1 MTIPSEHPA
10 SFLDRKIAGRITT
23 THLLLAGIILLSVF
37 LHFANIGSI
46 GDSNAYYTA
55 AVESMTQSWHNF
67 FFAAAEPGGS
77 VTVDKPPLGLW
88 IETLFA
94 LGLGVSGFSTSLP
107 NILAGILSVPLLYH
121 LVQKHLGK
129 LAGLVAALVLTVTPV
144 LIATDRNN
152 TMDGMLVFV
161 LLLAA
166 WAFIAA
172 VESGKLRY
180 LLLGAF
186 IVGLGFNIKMMQA
199 FLPLPA
205 FYALYF
211 FASKNG
217 WWRKL
222 LHLALATVVLVI
234 VSLSWAVAVDLTPA
248 DERPYIGS
256 SQNNTVMELI
266 IGHNG
271 MSRLLGGKWNAI
283 RNQADAQGPDNQ
295 STAPGIQ
302 PPAAPLPSG
311 QPSAPGS
318 SPAQPAPQGPP
329 QQAFDACAGQTLGAA
344 CSFDLPYQTITGICI
359 MPPNFDRMV
368 CTPPDKIP
376 QQSQPQSQ
384 PQTPG
389 GSSSSTPFSQETGSP
404 GVFRF
409 FQPPLS
415 KQMSWLLPFA
425 LLGILLL
432 AFAGRIRFPLEAG
445 GHKALVLW
453 GGWLLTCLVFFSAI
467 EGIFHAYYAI
477 MLAPAL
483 GAVVGGGFALL
494 WRWQAGRPWVNGLL
508 LAGAAATVG
517 FEIYAAHQYG
527 VQGIWMFAAGALLLA
542 GILLLLFRRTHS
554 AGYASILTA
563 MLVIPF
569 FWTVMTT
576 LGNPD
581 LNLPTAYAGT
591 GAPQANIQQPAN
603 APASQPRQNANRG
616 RQVNEA
622 LLAFLQENTQ
632 GVEYLVAVP
641 SAGTGAPMVIATGRP
656 VLYMGGFG
664 GSDPVIDAQGLA
676 EMVADGELRYVLY
689 GSEGRG
695 NGILVWLKQNCIVV
709 PGFGP
714 SARNAPNADNL
725 QLYRCDG

>member
-1 MTIPSEHPA
+1 
-10 SFLDRKIAGRITT
+10 
-23 THLLLAGIILLSVF
+23 
-37 LHFANIGSI
+37 
-46 GDSNAYYTA
+46 
-55 AVESMTQSWHNF
+55 
-67 FFAAAEPGGS
+67 
-77 VTVDKPPLGLW
+77 
-88 IETLFA
+88 
-94 LGLGVSGFSTSLP
+94 
-107 NILAGILSVPLLYH
+107 VPLLYH

-222 LHLALATVVLVI
+222 LHLALATIVLAI

-248 DERPYIGS
+248 SQRPYIGS
-256 SQNNTVMELI
+256 SQDNTVMELI

-271 MSRLLGGKWNAI
+271 MSRLLGGKGNAI
-283 RNQADAQGPDNQ
+283 RNQANAQGPDNQ

-302 PPAAPLPSG
+302 PPAAQPSSG
-311 QPSAPGS
+311 QPAAPGS

-329 QQAFDACAGQTLGAA
+329 QQAFDACAGETPGAS
-344 CSFDLPYQTITGICI
+344 CSFDLPNQTITGTCQ
-359 MPPNFDRMV
+359 MPPNFSQLV
-368 CTPPDKIP
+368 CVPQDKAA
-376 QQSQPQSQ
+376 QSGQPAA
-384 PQTPG
+384 PG
-389 GSSSSTPFSQETGSP
+389 GSGGSTPFSQETGAP
-404 GVFRF
+404 GIFRF

-425 LLGILLL
+425 LLGIFLL
-432 AFAGRIRFPLEAG
+432 AFAGRIRLPLEAG

-494 WRWQAGRPWVNGLL
+494 WRWQAGRPWVSGLL

-527 VQGIWMFAAGALLLA
+527 AQGIWMFAAGALLLA
-542 GILLLLFRRTHS
+542 GILLLLFRRTRS

-591 GAPQANIQQPAN
+591 GALQANIQQPAN
-603 APASQPRQNANRG
+603 TPASQPPPNVNRG
-616 RQVNEA
+616 GQANGD

-632 GVEYLVAVP
+632 DVKYLAAVP
-641 SAGTGAPMVIATGRP
+641 NAGTGAPLVLATGRP

-664 GSDPVIDAQGLA
+664 GSDPVIDAAGLA
-676 EMVADGELRYVLY
+676 EMVANGELRYVLY

-695 NGILVWLKQNCIVV
+695 NGILVWLKRNCVVV
-709 PGFGP
+709 PGFGAA
-714 SARNAPNADNL
+714 ARNAPNPDGL
-725 QLYRCDG
+725 QLYQCGTR